1 MSDMQLAATP
11 FHRLN
16 LLAQDFTQSASMVKQ
31 RCDFKGLLM
40 FKFLPIASKPSRQNS
55 AVILLWRGAIT
66 ALLLL
71 FSGCSHNPAFIQVD
85 QQYQSAN
92 RNDRVRFVV
101 IHYTAGNWQQSL
113 DVLTKPGK
121 RPVSSHYLIPGSGD
135 PTYPADRPL
144 KVYQLVPE
152 QQRAWHAGDSR
163 WEDRTGLNDHSIGI
177 ELVNES
183 WCEKQPNQLQQQA
196 ELCVAADFDPA
207 QLQLLLALLKDILA
221 RNTDIS
227 PTRVLGHSDIVPLR
241 KQDPGSRFPWQW
253 LAANGVGAWYDAAV
267 MQKYWQQVP
276 TLPEIKTV
284 QRALQLYGYGIAI
297 TGEHDAQSRAY
308 LLAFQR
314 HFVPEQL
321 TGEPDLKTIAVLWAL
336 LEKYFPKAL
345 QQESS
350 LQLLT
355 PSAAVAIT
363 PAWFTQ
369 T

>member
-1 MSDMQLAATP
+1 MFWHGSLA
-11 FHRLN
+11 
-16 LLAQDFTQSASMVKQ
+16 
-31 RCDFKGLLM
+31 
-40 FKFLPIASKPSRQNS
+40 
-55 AVILLWRGAIT
+55 

-71 FSGCSHNPAFIQVD
+71 VGGCSQTPYLQVD

-113 DVLTKPGK
+113 DILTKPSK
-121 RPVSSHYLIPGSGD
+121 RPVSSHYLIPQSGD
-135 PTYPADRPL
+135 ATYPADQPL

-152 QQRAWHAGDSR
+152 QQRAWHAGDSQ
-163 WEDRTGLNDHSIGI
+163 WEDRSGLNDHSIGI

-183 WCEKQPNQLQQQA
+183 WCEIRPNQLQPQV
-196 ELCVAADFDPA
+196 ELCITDDFDPV
-207 QLQLLLALLKDILA
+207 QLKLLLELLKDILA
-221 RNTDIS
+221 RNTDIT
-227 PTRVLGHSDIVPLR
+227 PTRVLGHSDIVPHR

-253 LAANGVGAWYDAAV
+253 LAANGVGAWYDTAV
-267 MQKYWQQVP
+267 MQRYWQQ
-276 TLPEIKTV
+276 LPELPQIKTV
-284 QRALQLYGYGIAI
+284 QRALKLYGYGIAI
-297 TGEHDAQSRAY
+297 TGEHDEQSRAY

-321 TGEPDLKTIAVLWAL
+321 TGELDLKTVAVLWAL

-350 LQLLT
+350 LQLLPPFAA
-355 PSAAVAIT
+355 PSLLAAA
-363 PAWFTQ
+363 PLTQ

>member
-1 MSDMQLAATP
+1 MFRYQPRVLVPGAQNTVGTMFWHGSLAA
-11 FHRLN
+11 
-16 LLAQDFTQSASMVKQ
+16 
-31 RCDFKGLLM
+31 
-40 FKFLPIASKPSRQNS
+40 
-55 AVILLWRGAIT
+55 
-66 ALLLL
+66 LL
-71 FSGCSHNPAFIQVD
+71 FLVGGCSQTPYLQVD

-101 IHYTAGNWQQSL
+101 IHYTAGNWQHSL
-113 DVLTKPGK
+113 DILTKPNK
-121 RPVSSHYLIPGSGD
+121 RPVSSHYLIPQSGD
-135 PTYPADRPL
+135 KTYPADQAL

-152 QQRAWHAGDSR
+152 QQRAWHAGGSQ
-163 WEDRTGLNDHSIGI
+163 WEDRSGLNDHSIGI

-183 WCEKQPNQLQQQA
+183 WCGQRPNRLQQQA

-207 QLQLLLALLKDILA
+207 QLQLLLGLLKDILA
-221 RNTDIS
+221 RNTDIT

-241 KQDPGSRFPWQW
+241 KQDPGIRFPWQW

-267 MQKYWQQVP
+267 MQRYWQQLP
-276 TLPEIKTV
+276 ALPEIKTV
-284 QRALQLYGYGIAI
+284 QRALKLYGYGIQV
-297 TGEHDAQSRAY
+297 TGEHDVQSRAF

-350 LQLLT
+350 LQLLP
-355 PSAAVAIT
+355 PSASSLPSVSIT
-363 PAWFTQ
+363 PL
-369 T
+369 